1 MTDVAQTETEG
12 PAIPRAPA
20 GLIVFGLMLGM
31 FLSSLDQTVVST
43 AMRTITD
50 DLDGLTEQAWVT
62 TAYLITSVISTA
74 LYGRFSDLY
83 GRRPLY
89 LIAVGVFL
97 LGSLLCGL
105 ARSMGELTA
114 FRAVQGLGAGGLMS
128 LAFTVLAD
136 LVPLPERTRYQA
148 WFGSVFGVSAVA
160 GPVLGGWFAGADSV
174 LGVTGW
180 RWAFLVNLPI
190 GAVAMLLIGLLLKLP
205 RPRAAVGRVDV
216 LGLLAL
222 VVCLVPL
229 LTAAGQGREWGWGAG
244 PTLGLF
250 AVGALG
256 LVLFVLAER
265 RAGQSALLPLSLFRD
280 RVFTLVNVVNVIV
293 GMALFGVLTV
303 LPLYVQIVRGLSPTQ
318 AGLMLLPQT
327 VGIVVSGRV
336 AGPYVAR
343 TGNYKPV
350 IVSGVALMTAASW
363 WLSATG
369 TDTALWQT
377 GGAALLMGAGV
388 GFSWQVMLVAIQR
401 GAEPG
406 TMGAAVSSYSFF
418 RQIGGTAGAAVFLAV
433 FFGTVGGR
441 VADAYAEA
449 ADSPVFQAAA
459 HDPAVAS
466 APANRVLLKGMDGS
480 LNLDDTSFLKSADPR
495 LARPLLDA
503 MTASMSTVYLVSGCL
518 LVLGVLVS
526 LLIRQRGPAGS

>member
-1 MTDVAQTETEG
+1 MTDVAETETEG
-12 PAIPRAPA
+12 RTARGAPV

-43 AMRTITD
+43 AMRTIAD
-50 DLDGLTEQAWVT
+50 DLDGLTQQAWVT
-62 TAYLITSVISTA
+62 TTYLITSVISTA
-74 LYGRFSDLY
+74 LYGKFSDLH
-83 GRRPLY
+83 GRRPVY

-105 ARSMGELTA
+105 AQSMWELAT

-148 WFGSVFGVSAVA
+148 WFGSVFGVSAVV
-160 GPVLGGWFAGADSV
+160 GPVLGGWFAGADSF
-174 LGVTGW
+174 LGATGW
-180 RWAFLVNLPI
+180 RWAFFINLPI

-205 RPRAAVGRVDV
+205 KPQAATRRTDV
-216 LGLLAL
+216 LGLLTL

-229 LTAAGQGREWGWGAG
+229 LTAAEQGRSWGWGA
-244 PTLGLF
+244 TLTLTLF

-256 LVLFVLAER
+256 LVLFLLAER
-265 RAGQSALLPLSLFRD
+265 RAGEQALLPLSLFHN

-303 LPLYVQIVRGLSPTQ
+303 LPMYLQIVKGLSPTR

-336 AGPYVAR
+336 AGPYVAK

-350 IVSGVALMTAASW
+350 IVSGVALMTASSW

-369 TDTALWQT
+369 TGTPLWQT

-401 GAEPG
+401 NAEPSN
-406 TMGAAVSSYSFF
+406 MGAAISSYTFF
-418 RQIGGTAGAAVFLAV
+418 RQIGSTAGAAVFLAI
-433 FFGTVGGR
+433 FFGTVDAH
-441 VADAYAEA
+441 VADAYAKA
-449 ADSPVFQAAA
+449 AHSPSFQAAA

-466 APANRVLLKGMDGS
+466 APANQVLLKGMDGS
-480 LNLDDTSFLKSADPR
+480 IDLNDTSFLKSADPR

-503 MTASMSTVYLVSGCL
+503 MTSSMSTVYLVSGCL

-526 LLIRQRGPAGS
+526 LLVRQRNSAAS